1 MRKIINFLLILIILL
16 IPLKAENLNNILKY
30 RYRNHSNFSRLV
42 IEFKNSPDY
51 QFYFPNSEK
60 LIINLFNTKINKQKF
75 KGKYLGEKPLKSII
89 FNTLEPDKTSLAINL
104 NYFIPKENIKIFTLK
119 NPFRLVIDFYK
130 NYQKKFT
137 YQITPNIKWIK
148 KEIAQNGLYLL
159 FNELWI
165 NKNSNAYLKISR
177 AFDKNNIREKTSSMA
192 KRKNAL
198 AAING
203 GFFVTKGGAAGL
215 VILEGKIITP
225 PSAKRPPRTA
235 LGITSSGIII
245 IDKIIFKD
253 NKIYG
258 KETSWEN
265 VKEALG
271 AGPRLIKN
279 GKIFLTI
286 EEEAFGKK
294 GNNITKPAARSVL
307 GITEDQ
313 ILILTVSGFKSNHTQ
328 GIKLPQLAKYL
339 KNKNIKEAINLDGGN
354 STTLVIKDKIVSF
367 PPAGKNKKE
376 RKVATAILIFDNDQT
391 LLPQEIKISI
401 LKNILSS
408 KGENI
413 LNLEAEILDSK
424 GNPVIDQTPI
434 ILSANSGKIT
444 PETAYTK
451 EGKINFILKSSKSTD
466 SAFIKIQTGTIEKTL
481 KINF

>member
-1 MRKIINFLLILIILL
+1 
-16 IPLKAENLNNILKY
+16 NILKY
-30 RYRNHSNFSRLV
+30 RYHNYSNFSRLAV
-42 IEFKNSPDY
+42 EFQSSPDY

-60 LIINLFNTKINKQKF
+60 LIINLFNTKINKQKL
-75 KGKYLGEKPLKSII
+75 KGKYPGEKLLKSII
-89 FNTLEPDKTSLAINL
+89 FNTLKPNKTSLEINL

-119 NPFRLVIDFYK
+119 NPMRLVIDFYK
-130 NYQKKFT
+130 NYQKEFT

-148 KEIAQNGLYLL
+148 KEIAQNGSCLL

-165 NKNSNAYLKISR
+165 NKNSKAYLKISR
-177 AFDKNNIREKTSSMA
+177 AFDKNNTREKTSSMA

-203 GFFVTKGGAAGL
+203 GFFLTKGGAAGL

-225 PSAKRPPRTA
+225 PSGKRPPRTA
-235 LGITSSGIII
+235 LGITSSGLII
-245 IDKIIFKD
+245 IDKIILKD

-258 KETSWEN
+258 KDTSWEN
-265 VKEALG
+265 VKEAIG

-286 EEEAFGKK
+286 KEEAFGEQ
-294 GNNITKPAARSVL
+294 GNNITKPAARSAL
-307 GITEDQ
+307 GITENQ
-313 ILILTVSGFKSNHTQ
+313 ILILTVSGFRSNHTQ
-328 GIKLPQLAKYL
+328 GIKLPLLAEYL

-354 STTLVIKDKIVSF
+354 STTLVIKNKIVSF

-376 RKVATAILIFDNDQT
+376 RKVATAILIFDDNDQI

-401 LKNILSS
+401 LKNVLSS
-408 KGENI
+408 TNIKGKNT

-434 ILSANSGKIT
+434 ILSANSGEIT

-451 EGKINFILKSSKSTD
+451 EGKINFTLKSSRSAD
-466 SAFIKIQTGTIEKTL
+466 SALIKIQTGTIEKTL
-481 KINF
+481 KINFKK